1 MQAVKSMKAVKGVFM
16 KKIINRIKSCR
27 NNTAECA
34 EDCSEEKSSEVCAR
48 ALRKRRLKTILRIL
62 LIVSALAV
70 TAIIIFFAQFFKI
83 NEWQEFSAD
92 KILNSDRS
100 VLIYDADGTLIST
113 ACGGDERIP
122 VSIET
127 LPEYV
132 KYAFISAEDTRFYEH
147 KGIDFIRILGAAWA
161 DIKAG
166 ELKEGASTIGQQL
179 IKLSHLSSEKT
190 FERKVEEAYLSMRM
204 EKQFTKDEILEMYMN
219 FVYFGG
225 GFYGIEAA
233 SLGYFGVHASDLS
246 IAQSAQLAGI
256 LKSPSTYAPHLN
268 AEKSLGRRNTV
279 LGQMHEYGRI
289 SDEEYS
295 AALEEKVELRNAIP
309 KQYSYY
315 IDFVLS
321 RSAQILG
328 MSLDEFLRSGAKVY
342 TTLDTDADNYCTAL
356 INDSELMPCKN
367 AQGAIVLLRSDG
379 SIAAINGGR
388 GEYTR
393 FCFNRAVDAER
404 QPGSLIKPILCYA
417 PAVELRGST
426 AASTVDD
433 SPRSFA
439 GYSPRNSG
447 DKYMGKITLRTAL
460 AKSLNIPAVEL
471 LSEVGIPNAV
481 LFAEHLGISFEGENL
496 SLALALGGFTH
507 GVSPLE
513 LSGAYCALSG
523 GGRYTEPFAVT
534 KIVSPAVTGSDE
546 DSILYEHRSE
556 KHMQCVPKQ
565 LSSLQACCAPPLMR
579 AQQKFFRKPTFPS
592 QQNGNQPGF
601 RRQGS

>member
-62 LIVSALAV
+62 LIVFALAV

-342 TTLDTDADNYCTAL
+342 TTLDTDADNCCTAL

-433 SPRSFA
+433 SPRSFD

-496 SLALALGGFTH
+496 SLALALGRIHARGIPVGAFRGILCAVRRRQIYRAICRNQNCFT
-507 GVSPLE
+507 
-513 LSGAYCALSG
+513 C
-523 GGRYTEPFAVT
+523 R
-534 KIVSPAVTGSDE
+534 D
-546 DSILYEHRSE
+546 R
-556 KHMQCVPKQ
+556 
-565 LSSLQACCAPPLMR
+565 
-579 AQQKFFRKPTFPS
+579 
-592 QQNGNQPGF
+592 F
-601 RRQGS
+601 RRRFDTV

>member
-34 EDCSEEKSSEVCAR
+34 EDYSEEKSSEVCAR
-48 ALRKRRLKTILRIL
+48 ALRKRRFKTVLRIL

-100 VLIYDADGTLIST
+100 VLIYDADGALIST

-122 VSIET
+122 VSIEI

-179 IKLSHLSSEKT
+179 IKLSHLNSEKT

-256 LKSPSTYAPHLN
+256 LKSPSSYAPHLN

-309 KQYSYY
+309 KQYSY
-315 IDFVLS
+315 
-321 RSAQILG
+321 
-328 MSLDEFLRSGAKVY
+328 
-342 TTLDTDADNYCTAL
+342 
-356 INDSELMPCKN
+356 
-367 AQGAIVLLRSDG
+367 
-379 SIAAINGGR
+379 
-388 GEYTR
+388 
-393 FCFNRAVDAER
+393 
-404 QPGSLIKPILCYA
+404 
-417 PAVELRGST
+417 
-426 AASTVDD
+426 
-433 SPRSFA
+433 
-439 GYSPRNSG
+439 
-447 DKYMGKITLRTAL
+447 
-460 AKSLNIPAVEL
+460 
-471 LSEVGIPNAV
+471 
-481 LFAEHLGISFEGENL
+481 
-496 SLALALGGFTH
+496 
-507 GVSPLE
+507 
-513 LSGAYCALSG
+513 
-523 GGRYTEPFAVT
+523 
-534 KIVSPAVTGSDE
+534 
-546 DSILYEHRSE
+546 
-556 KHMQCVPKQ
+556 
-565 LSSLQACCAPPLMR
+565 
-579 AQQKFFRKPTFPS
+579 
-592 QQNGNQPGF
+592 
-601 RRQGS
+601 

>member
-34 EDCSEEKSSEVCAR
+34 EDYSEEKSSEVCAR
-48 ALRKRRLKTILRIL
+48 ALRKRRFKTVLRIL

-393 FCFNRAVDAER
+393 FCFNRAVNAER

-417 PAVELRGST
+417 PAVELRGS
-426 AASTVDD
+426 
-433 SPRSFA
+433 
-439 GYSPRNSG
+439 
-447 DKYMGKITLRTAL
+447 
-460 AKSLNIPAVEL
+460 
-471 LSEVGIPNAV
+471 
-481 LFAEHLGISFEGENL
+481 
-496 SLALALGGFTH
+496 
-507 GVSPLE
+507 
-513 LSGAYCALSG
+513 
-523 GGRYTEPFAVT
+523 
-534 KIVSPAVTGSDE
+534 
-546 DSILYEHRSE
+546 
-556 KHMQCVPKQ
+556 
-565 LSSLQACCAPPLMR
+565 
-579 AQQKFFRKPTFPS
+579 
-592 QQNGNQPGF
+592 
-601 RRQGS
+601 